1 VPRGEVATTPHLSRE
16 NVKGER
22 KTMKSDWKTVAAAL
36 LVLSASVPLR
46 AEDPMKVSRSDA
58 MSAATSKPQPAY
70 PVIAKQLRVE
80 GEVQVQIVIGEEGK
94 VEGATAVA
102 GNPILTKAAIDT
114 VKDWKFTP
122 FKNDGKSVKAQT
134 VLSFVFKM

>member
-1 VPRGEVATTPHLSRE
+1 
-16 NVKGER
+16 
-22 KTMKSDWKTVAAAL
+22 MKSNWNIAAAAL
-36 LVLSASVPLR
+36 LVLSVSVPLL
-46 AEDPMKVSRSDA
+46 AEDPMKVSRADA
-58 MSAATSKPQPAY
+58 MSAATTKPQPAY

-114 VKDWKFTP
+114 VKEWKFTP
-122 FKNDGKSVKAQT
+122 FKADGKNVKAQT

>member
-1 VPRGEVATTPHLSRE
+1 
-16 NVKGER
+16 
-22 KTMKSDWKTVAAAL
+22 MKSDWKTVAAAL

>member
-1 VPRGEVATTPHLSRE
+1 
-16 NVKGER
+16 
-22 KTMKSDWKTVAAAL
+22 
-36 LVLSASVPLR
+36 
-46 AEDPMKVSRSDA
+46 